1 MSKLQYLLHS
11 IDLNLEQNNNKIDE
25 EIFTQL
31 KKAFKLARLKQYLSE
46 LKNDELI
53 LKYTG
58 KKLFN
63 YITENNIELKKEDFK
78 KILSYS
84 TRETTN
90 TKILKGFNKSKLSD
104 EEQNEMINKYNEFN
118 PYEEEFTPYLK
129 SKGKTEG
136 IKPRWCKVF
145 AVGHSQKHVKVGDWL
160 LIEHGRWTRAVT
172 IEGSDGEI
180 NEIRRIDNTAIV
192 LISDKKPEDVY
203 FGESNKSNTHTF
215 DFTKPMM

>member
-1 MSKLQYLLHS
+1 MAKVSYNTLTPIKDHILVTDMHF
-11 IDLNLEQNNNKIDE
+11 D
-25 EIFTQL
+25 
-31 KKAFKLARLKQYLSE
+31 E
-46 LKNDELI
+46 LKT
-53 LKYTG
+53 KTG
-58 KKLFN
+58 
-63 YITENNIELKKEDFK
+63 II
-78 KILSYS
+78 I
-84 TRETTN
+84 R
-90 TKILKGFNKSKLSD
+90 SD
-104 EEQNEMINKYNEFN
+104 D
-118 PYEEEFTPYLK
+118 
-129 SKGKTEG
+129 GKTEG

-172 IEGSDGEI
+172 IEGSDGET

>member
-63 YITENNIELKKEDFK
+63 
-78 KILSYS
+78 
-84 TRETTN
+84 
-90 TKILKGFNKSKLSD
+90 
-104 EEQNEMINKYNEFN
+104 
-118 PYEEEFTPYLK
+118 
-129 SKGKTEG
+129 
-136 IKPRWCKVF
+136 
-145 AVGHSQKHVKVGDWL
+145 
-160 LIEHGRWTRAVT
+160 
-172 IEGSDGEI
+172 
-180 NEIRRIDNTAIV
+180 
-192 LISDKKPEDVY
+192 
-203 FGESNKSNTHTF
+203 
-215 DFTKPMM
+215 